1 VNIADSFKPETLT
14 SKRDKFAWE
23 SDAYSGLRKKRKDII
38 PSLLDNK
45 SYAPEKNALD
55 MLKAG
60 P

>member
-1 VNIADSFKPETLT
+1 MNIADSFSPETLT
-14 SKRDKFAWE
+14 KKRDKFAWG